1 MRFPFAAFGAA
12 ALVSAGL
19 VCTQAQADVVISS
32 TGGGPVSIDTANG
45 TPAST
50 ITFGTVAN
58 TSISTPGSFVLPG
71 TFVSGYDSVAG
82 PIPFTIDV
90 ALTVGGVT
98 KTITLL
104 GSELVSP
111 TSDPDTISIFAG
123 LPVIFGGYQLAAQPQ
138 DFFDSPPFPNGTLAI
153 AENFTVT
160 AVSAVPEP
168 STWAMM
174 ILGFV
179 GVGFMAYRRN
189 STGRA
194 LRAA

>member
-1 MRFPFAAFGAA
+1 MRFSFAAFGAA
-12 ALVSAGL
+12 ALVGAGL
-19 VCTQAQADVVISS
+19 VCTQAHADVVISS

-71 TFVSGYDSVAG
+71 TFVSGYDGVAG
-82 PIPFTIDV
+82 PIPFSIDV

-123 LPVIFGGYQLAAQPQ
+123 SPVIFGGYLLAAQSQ
-138 DFFDSPPFPNGTLAI
+138 DFFDNPPFPNGTLAI

-160 AVSAVPEP
+160 TVSAVPEP

-174 ILGFV
+174 ILGFAGV
-179 GVGFMAYRRN
+179 GVMAYRRKLPL
-189 STGRA
+189 SQ
-194 LRAA
+194 LRGA